1 MKLVEL
7 SSLHAER
14 DALTGLLDDIP
25 VDDVIDRGGILA
37 KLDEVRAR
45 IAAAVLQRQPAKT
58 RLTFRGRPVLGSH
71 GIYADFGLR
80 AVNGFSEAV
89 VAVAASLTAP
99 LKAKGPIRNREQHQL
114 LITNTALGSFGFEL
128 EEPPSA
134 ELPFGEKSIV
144 EQAIDKTQL
153 LLLAAAQADDD
164 ALADSAAEM
173 DKRAV
178 DRVREFVKTLVD
190 GEALCAIEYNDRVFR
205 FESSAQIQR
214 ALDRMS
220 ETNLHE
226 ATEDIEGAFV
236 GAMTYKRRGFE
247 FRIAATGDVV
257 VGRFGPGVEH
267 PEEVNKHLG
276 TPCVIRT
283 TVTRVG
289 GGQPRYLLHEMPAWP
304 GSALERPASAGE
316 GPLDN

>member
-7 SSLHAER
+7 SSLQAER

-25 VDDVIDRGGILA
+25 LEDVMDRGGLLA

-45 IAAAVLQRQPAKT
+45 IAAAVLHRQPAKT
-58 RLTFRGRPVLGSH
+58 TLTFRGRPVIGSH

-99 LKAKGPIRNREQHQL
+99 LRAKGPIPNREQNQL

-153 LLLAAAQADDD
+153 LLLAAAEADDD
-164 ALADSAAEM
+164 ALADSAAEL
-173 DKRAV
+173 DQRAV
-178 DRVREFVKTLVD
+178 DRVREFVKTLVE

-205 FESSAQIQR
+205 FENSAQIQR
-214 ALDRMS
+214 AFDRMS
-220 ETNLHE
+220 ETNLLE
-226 ATEDIEGAFV
+226 TTEELAGEFV
-236 GAMTYKRRGFE
+236 GAMALKRRSFE
-247 FRIAATGDVV
+247 FRIADTDEVV
-257 VGRFGPGVEH
+257 VGRFGPGVDR
-267 PEEVNKHLG
+267 PEDVNRHLF
-276 TPCVIRT
+276 TQCVIRA

-289 GGQPRYLLHEMPAWP
+289 NGRPRYLLQEMPTWNVADP
-304 GSALERPASAGE
+304 NLPAS
-316 GPLDN
+316 